1 MLMLS
6 EIQCIAY
13 SKNRKDTLLAMISSN
28 ICDYFCFKLQMQSQ
42 VDGLPSNG
50 HTQTKLRQRKPEQNK

>member
-6 EIQCIAY
+6 ASQCIGY
-13 SKNRKDTLLAMISSN
+13 SKNRKDPLLAMISSK
-28 ICDYFCFKLQMQSQ
+28 IWDYFCFKHQMQSQ